1 MSTIQ
6 LKRGTTSSWT
16 SQNPVLA
23 DGQPGVEITSSGT
36 RLKIGD
42 GTTAWNDLEY
52 LTIDASDIT
61 TGNVSIVRGGT
72 GQPYTPALLVNLSSE
87 DPVNPYTTSPRP
99 GVTGTL
105 SISHGGTGA
114 TSASAARTALGI
126 TPANIGAAA
135 SSHNHSATNIT
146 SGTLPVSRGG
156 TGSTSFT
163 ASRAIVSNSRGNL
176 TVSAVTSTELG
187 YLDGVTSS
195 IQTQLNNKLS
205 LAGGTITGNLTIG
218 NTLTTAQRSAPTNL
232 SITAGSEAPSGYDNG
247 QINITG
253 SSITLESNVSGN
265 YVTVN
270 SDLQAMT
277 KIVGNLTTLTLQAGT
292 TQGARSTQLV
302 LSEDSTGG
310 SSQYWAAGGIYHSS
324 SITTTNRIP
333 TAGNVEDYVSQQL
346 TATSTRVRVTP
357 LTSVNSSNNLTFY
370 IYKIG
375 NLVSITLNGSMDF
388 GSNTSAQTVTTLA
401 SSYRPQ
407 ITAVVE
413 VPAFSGPAIYG
424 GWRVRFGTDGTVQ
437 IISSQGGMR
446 ELMTTITY
454 ATAT

>member
-1 MSTIQ
+1 M
-6 LKRGTTSSWT
+6 
-16 SQNPVLA
+16 
-23 DGQPGVEITSSGT
+23 
-36 RLKIGD
+36 
-42 GTTAWNDLEY
+42 
-52 LTIDASDIT
+52 
-61 TGNVSIVRGGT
+61 
-72 GQPYTPALLVNLSSE
+72 
-87 DPVNPYTTSPRP
+87 
-99 GVTGTL
+99 
-105 SISHGGTGA
+105 
-114 TSASAARTALGI
+114 
-126 TPANIGAAA
+126 
-135 SSHNHSATNIT
+135 
-146 SGTLPVSRGG
+146 
-156 TGSTSFT
+156 
-163 ASRAIVSNSRGNL
+163 
-176 TVSAVTSTELG
+176 
-187 YLDGVTSS
+187 
-195 IQTQLNNKLS
+195 NNKLS
-205 LAGGTITGNLTIG
+205 LSGGTITGNLTIG
-218 NTLTTAQRSAPTNL
+218 NTLTTAQISAPTNL

-265 YVTVN
+265 YVKVN

-333 TAGNVEDYVSQQL
+333 TAGNVEDYVSQRL

-401 SSYRPQ
+401 SQYRPQ
-407 ITAVVE
+407 TTAVVE

-437 IISSQGGMR
+437 VISSQGGMR